1 MAFRIETAIGILAAI
16 AALSPA
22 ADLEFKA
29 RHDHLRKGGDGTL
42 AFSDEGL
49 KWTENGKKAAHS
61 RVWKYGDIQ
70 RLELEPQR
78 VRITTYDDI
87 GWQFGRDRVYEF
99 SRLPDAAAI
108 RLYPLLAARMDQRFV
123 AHMPGPETAPVYETG
138 AKLIH
143 GRSGANGTL
152 TIGND
157 RIVFKGTRDSR
168 TWRFSDLAS
177 VSSSS
182 PFELTLNTIEGE
194 NRFQLKQRLPE
205 EQYQDLWRRIATV
218 NSLEIYRSTLE
229 SHHENR

>member
-1 MAFRIETAIGILAAI
+1 MAFRIEAAVGILAAI

-22 ADLEFKA
+22 AELEFKA
-29 RHDHLRKGGDGTL
+29 RHDHLHKGGDGTL
-42 AFSDEGL
+42 AFSDEGV
-49 KWTENGKKAAHS
+49 KWTESGKKAAHS
-61 RVWKYGDIQ
+61 QVWKYRDIQ
-70 RLELEPQR
+70 RLELEPQS

-99 SRLPDAAAI
+99 SRLPQDAVSQ
-108 RLYPLLAARMDQRFV
+108 LYPLLAARMDQRFV
-123 AHMPGPETAPVYETG
+123 AHVPGPETAPVYETG

-152 TIGND
+152 TIGTD
-157 RIVFKGTRDSR
+157 RIVFKSARDSR

-177 VSSSS
+177 VSSSG

-205 EQYQDLWRRIATV
+205 ERYQDLWRRTATV
-218 NSLEIYRSTLE
+218 NALEIYRP
-229 SHHENR
+229 